1 MIISPPLP
9 PLLSLFL
16 FSFSATQVS
25 TDHEHSTPA
34 ANATQSRLQAHAPKH
49 SAIGSYISLYPPEFN
64 QLINDNV
71 HSPNPIKNPTQ
82 TQIFQMNCCLFRIR

>member
-9 PLLSLFL
+9 SLLSLFL

-49 SAIGSYISLYPPEFN
+49 SAIGSYISLYPPRV
-64 QLINDNV
+64 QSTDQRQCTLPQ
-71 HSPNPIKNPTQ
+71 SY
-82 TQIFQMNCCLFRIR
+82 